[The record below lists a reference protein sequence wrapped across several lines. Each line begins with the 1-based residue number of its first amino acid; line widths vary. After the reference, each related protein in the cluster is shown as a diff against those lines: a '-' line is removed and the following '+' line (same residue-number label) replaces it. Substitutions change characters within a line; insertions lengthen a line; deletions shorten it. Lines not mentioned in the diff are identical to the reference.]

1 METKTIQ
8 EFLSLLPDSRAIPPD
23 RFFESSYFQ
32 RFVIN
37 RPSNGFSAPHV
48 AEQQALTTAYLG
60 DSFEVLS
67 SLSECSVDGAV
78 TSPPYYNARE
88 YSQWPNIY
96 TYLYDMYNI
105 ARQVFRVLRPGA
117 YYLFNIFDYFD
128 NENNVSLSAMGEKRM
143 ILGAYTLDLFRR
155 IGFVCSG
162 NIVWDKGDIEGKRG
176 FNNGNFS
183 PYYQAP
189 FNCWEHIFVFRKPTT
204 GDIEELSFPQVL
216 RRKPVIKMV
225 RGTNTHGHTAPFP
238 TAIPDLLTSQL
249 RPGSSVLDPFA
260 GSMTTAAAAEAN
272 GIFCYCIEKNPEYF
286 ELGLQKLR
294 EKDLQ
299 KALL

>member
-1 METKTIQ
+1 LESKTIQ
-8 EFLSLLPDSRAIPPD
+8 EFLSLLPDSRAIRPD
-23 RFFESSYFQ
+23 GFFESSYFQ
-32 RFVIN
+32 RFVVD
-37 RPSNGFSAPHV
+37 RPLDGFPTPHV
-48 AEQQALTTAYLG
+48 GEQQALTTAFLG

-105 ARQVFRVLRPGA
+105 TRQVFRVLRPGA

-155 IGFVCSG
+155 IGFVCRG
-162 NIVWDKGDIEGKRG
+162 NVVWDKGDIEGKRG

-189 FNCWEHIFVFRKPTT
+189 FNCWEHIFVFQKPTT
-204 GDIEELSFPQVL
+204 GDTGGFAFPQVL
-216 RRKPVIKMV
+216 RRKPVIKMI
-225 RGTNTHGHTAPFP
+225 RGTNTHGHTAPYP
-238 TAIPDLLTSQL
+238 TAIPELLTSQL

-260 GSMTTAAAAEAN
+260 GSMTTAVAAEAN
-272 GIFCYCIEKNPEYF
+272 GISCYCIERSPEYF